1 MSDINNNNTKLEQI
15 INFILQNNNNEF
27 SIQAFLKKII
37 LEGINFT
44 DDNVVC
50 LAERFGDRVDV
61 ESFVFIKE
69 IYDKLIENNI
79 FLLKEETE
87 IDDRINTIINASMN
101 DYFYNNLT
109 PKTIAIKH
117 HIRNKK
123 INTTID
129 INPLYER
136 VLTVN
141 NKEDRDKLL
150 QQYLELSKTIKE
162 PFYIHFNDGKH
173 SSFFVV
179 YNGKYIYVDSI
190 ASRYSPS
197 RYNQILQD
205 VFLGLQNIKTQTGL
219 GCRICTGI
227 GMVILDEYIK
237 KYGIENLEEL
247 NSEYKFSEGELKVL
261 NEIKNIKPTED
272 ELRNELKILN
282 STIYNT
288 ISKISSLIN
297 IRSSLNNKKHFLV
310 IVYLISKIRQDITD
324 IIKKEN
330 KEQLPSL
337 QELSQILIKNIK
349 TTILDINKKYKNT
362 QELSQLQKLEKEIID
377 TVKTSIQD
385 TFTKEKGEDKKE
397 LSQLQQ
403 LEIKIMNNIK
413 TIEQNDT
420 IDKRV
425 LQLEQS
431 KKDIINNLKTTLQN
445 TINQEKEI
453 NEDNISLTEQSLLKL
468 LQFIDPE
475 RKSID
480 IDKDFEEIILL
491 FDRVDLI
498 NNKVLSLTH
507 LLFPL
512 AQTMTLVNSYIDHN
526 EKLKEADIRIKD
538 IKDKVKV
545 NHFVNDF
552 REDILSRF
560 NKIKELSKKIDEQK
574 LQDMKFFETPI
585 DELPINEEKEEEIE
599 EIEQEGKTAQKKPY
613 PDFVSQNGNEYIVAL
628 LEAVISSREMFE
640 KYTSGVSVQN
650 STSI

>member
-1 MSDINNNNTKLEQI
+1 MDNNTKLEQI
-15 INFILQNNNNEF
+15 TNFILEQNNNKF
-27 SIQAFLKKII
+27 SIQAFLKKVI
-37 LEGINFT
+37 LEEINFT
-44 DDNVVC
+44 DDNIVY

-179 YNGKYIYVDSI
+179 YNGKYVYVDSI

-377 TVKTSIQD
+377 TVKTTIQ
-385 TFTKEKGEDKKE
+385 TVFEEEKINKQEKTE
-397 LSQLQQ
+397 EILQLQQ
-403 LEIKIMNNIK
+403 IERQIFNCIDIIKQNTIEERIQKIEQSEIKLVNNIK
-413 TIEQNDT
+413 
-420 IDKRV
+420 
-425 LQLEQS
+425 S
-431 KKDIINNLKTTLQN
+431 TLQN
-445 TINQEKEI
+445 TINQEKQE
-453 NEDNISLTEQSLLKL
+453 NEDNISFTEQSLLKL
-468 LQFIDPE
+468 LQLIDPKRE
-475 RKSID
+475 SMN

-491 FDRVDLI
+491 LNRVDLI

-526 EKLKEADIRIKD
+526 EKLKESDIRIKD

-552 REDILSRF
+552 REDIKLRF
-560 NKIKELSKKIDEQK
+560 DKIEELSKRINEQR
-574 LQDMKFFETPI
+574 LQDMKFFETSI
-585 DELPINEEKEEEIE
+585 EELLINEEKEETEQEEIE
-599 EIEQEGKTAQKKPY
+599 EKDKTTQEKLY
-613 PDFVSQNGNEYIVAL
+613 PDFIYQNGNENIIAL
-628 LEAVISSREMFE
+628 LEAVMDSTEIFD
-640 KYTSGVSVQN
+640 KYCNKDKKVIIN
-650 STSI
+650 N